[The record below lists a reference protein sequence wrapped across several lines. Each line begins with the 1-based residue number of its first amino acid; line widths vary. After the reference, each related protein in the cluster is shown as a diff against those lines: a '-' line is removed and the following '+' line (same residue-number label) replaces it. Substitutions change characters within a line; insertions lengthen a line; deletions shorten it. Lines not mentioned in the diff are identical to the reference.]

1 MLLSKFG
8 FGPLGGGTLRAGSR
22 ERDGSPATSLN
33 FLKSDDTARSPS
45 RQEGTRLTAIGA
57 HCGAT
62 ASNNQY
68 CVSSD
73 RLATLLF
80 VTVRWSPEVP
90 TLVDGRKK
98 ATHYFPPSI
107 TWIGPTFWVAV
118 SIRSSQPA
126 SILKPAIS
134 GQNRP
139 APAPGRAY
147 R

>member
-45 RQEGTRLTAIGA
+45 RQAAHSYRRPLRSHSQQQSILRLLRPI
-57 HCGAT
+57 
-62 ASNNQY
+62 
-68 CVSSD
+68 SD
-73 RLATLLF
+73 FLF

-98 ATHYFPPSI
+98 GHSLLSPIDYLERPDLLVRLFDL
-107 TWIGPTFWVAV
+107 V
-118 SIRSSQPA
+118 RPA
-126 SILKPAIS
+126 SHHTKTS
-134 GQNRP
+134 H
-139 APAPGRAY
+139 
-147 R
+147 